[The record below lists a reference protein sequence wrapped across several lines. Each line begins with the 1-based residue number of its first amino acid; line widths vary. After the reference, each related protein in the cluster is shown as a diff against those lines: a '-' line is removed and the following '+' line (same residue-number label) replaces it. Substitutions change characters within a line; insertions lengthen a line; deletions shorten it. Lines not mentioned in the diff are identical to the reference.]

1 MDEWVF
7 ELLLKI
13 TDEIY
18 DKTGEIL
25 DFFRID
31 YDYNTKT
38 YEITIITPKR
48 VRVYEIHGVDVK
60 LKYDEENMWR
70 ENDDK
75 GYS

>member
-31 YDYNTKT
+31 YNCDTKV
-38 YEITIITPKR
+38 YEVTIITQKR
-48 VRVYEIHGVDVK
+48 VVVYKIKGVNVDKVYEG
-60 LKYDEENMWR
+60 ENV
-70 ENDDK
+70 
-75 GYS
+75 